1 MTLHIKRP
9 SRNRKI
15 LRVWKLFLFLP
26 RKFAIQTWLCS
37 CLQYLCLFQIVFECI
52 PSIHDQGKRLVL
64 PNRLL
69 CSVISTSDHCFVSF
83 QPTLSHPHTQIRIT
97 LFHGVRISIPNWKP
111 SPNRTSIRF
120 SQIAFPTTVLPKDD
134 RTDSAQEVRLGLPYW
149 TCEGG
154 GDVVGV
160 VTPLVGGVAQAFHDD
175 QVVELRVQLGVQEVE
190 GKDKEEQVEVE
201 RERRVKE
208 VRPWM
213 TLEMFMTR
221 LRS

>member
-1 MTLHIKRP
+1 MG
-9 SRNRKI
+9 S
-15 LRVWKLFLFLP
+15 
-26 RKFAIQTWLCS
+26 
-37 CLQYLCLFQIVFECI
+37 Y
-52 PSIHDQGKRLVL
+52 
-64 PNRLL
+64 
-69 CSVISTSDHCFVSF
+69 
-83 QPTLSHPHTQIRIT
+83 
-97 LFHGVRISIPNWKP
+97 
-111 SPNRTSIRF
+111 
-120 SQIAFPTTVLPKDD
+120 
-134 RTDSAQEVRLGLPYW
+134 

-175 QVVELRVQLGVQEVE
+175 RVVELRVQLGVQEVE

-213 TLEMFMTR
+213 TKEMFITR